1 MQRTLLNA
9 ALWVTAV
16 VVVNLMWGNVVQ
28 QEAPKELN
36 NPEQTEPWRSF
47 TIEGAFGSSAPLPV
61 TLEVSFDARTVDQGN
76 ASYVLRL
83 NNESEVHRW
92 VGTTENQP
100 PVWEGELQPGTY
112 VLETQL
118 EEGLVTEQTLYVA
131 PFEPLRVWG
140 HVGLTLGLVVVS
152 LIDQAV
158 RNFVQNRTT
167 QTANEAPERAPFA
180 PIRRGMPDADTVH
193 AHDSPW
199 RDPLQ

>member
-1 MQRTLLNA
+1 MQRTWLNP

-16 VVVNLMWGNVVQ
+16 VVVNLMWGNVAQ
-28 QEAPKELN
+28 QKAPKELN

-47 TIEGAFGSSAPLPV
+47 TLEGAFGSSSSLPV
-61 TLEVSFDARTVDQGN
+61 TLEVSFNARTVDQGN

-193 AHDSPW
+193 DHDSPW